1 MKNIISTVVWVICGI
16 SLAATPQVKNVRAF
30 QQYPWGQVCISY
42 EVVGDI
48 AASAENGKTPIL
60 FVVAKDKA
68 TGMVYGD
75 VSSAESFLSGD
86 TGTTAGLHKVIW
98 DLGAQGIKINSN
110 NVVFSLA
117 YCIDQPYWVI
127 DLSSGP
133 ESASYPSSYLYEAP
147 SGGWSGEYKTTK
159 LVLRRIVPGSFKM
172 CGQYDVTLTK
182 PFYIGVFEVTQT
194 QYEHVMGG
202 QKPIFGRIPQ
212 EEWIYWQFGDKRPVS
227 DVSYNMIRGTSNGSQ
242 WPSSSAVDSTS
253 FIGKLRARVG
263 YVLDLPTEAQW
274 EYACRAGTT
283 SNYNDGSEQQSPVR
297 GGLLEV
303 GSGQPNAWGLF
314 DMHGNVG
321 EWCLDW
327 FGVLSTEVSD
337 PIGPISGTH
346 RVFRGRG
353 NYVMSREY
361 YYAVYTGDKF
371 YESYDVVN
379 EEIRGSPS
387 GYREGA
393 SPDADNVIHYSD
405 SGDHNEGGRKIR
417 VTGASG
423 YFRGFRIV
431 GVRSE

>member
-1 MKNIISTVVWVICGI
+1 MKNIISTVVWVICGS

-86 TGTTAGLHKVIW
+86 TGTTAGLHRVIW

-147 SGGWSGEYKTTK
+147 SGGWWSSEYRRTK

-182 PFYIGVFEVTQT
+182 PFYMGVFEVTRE
-194 QYEHVMGG
+194 QYQHVMG
-202 QKPIFGRIPQ
+202 
-212 EEWIYWQFGDKRPVS
+212 WQDDPGYEHFPDSPVKNA
-227 DVSYNMIRGTSNGSQ
+227 SYDMIRGTSNGSQ

-263 YVLDLPTEAQW
+263 YVIDLPTEAQW

-283 SNYNDGSEQQSPVR
+283 SSYNDGSEQHSPVQ
-297 GGLLEV
+297 GWLNIV
-303 GSGQPNAWGLF
+303 GSGQPNAWGLY

-327 FGVLSTEVSD
+327 FGVLSSD
-337 PIGPISGTH
+337 VTDPVGPISGTQ

-353 NYVMSREY
+353 ESKHTEKRYLIYVSPTQLGL
-361 YYAVYTGDKF
+361 VGT
-371 YESYDVVN
+371 
-379 EEIRGSPS
+379 EEIGEEMQDSPS
-387 GYREGA
+387 GFREGV
-393 SPDADNVIHYSD
+393 SPGNNVYRIWYKEGPIYRPSD
-405 SGDHNEGGRKIR
+405 SYPKYDCYEYRIDLEHP
-417 VTGASG
+417 
-423 YFRGFRIV
+423 RGFRIV
-431 GVRSE
+431 GARSE